1 MATLL
6 DRYRTKKEALS
17 SQIAAN
23 SLPLEDNFVM
33 QELNYRI
40 SVLETLQSFCK
51 TSPVTIET
59 KVIAFHFQ
67 LVDRYIHFLL
77 DERIFGTKTDE
88 NGKKKR
94 KTASDSLKN
103 VFSDAEKQF
112 SYFNPKGQND
122 YKGRIVRM
130 INTFLCAWVQYRE
143 TFIEI
148 KEA

>member
-1 MATLL
+1 
-6 DRYRTKKEALS
+6 
-17 SQIAAN
+17 
-23 SLPLEDNFVM
+23 
-33 QELNYRI
+33 
-40 SVLETLQSFCK
+40 
-51 TSPVTIET
+51 
-59 KVIAFHFQ
+59 
-67 LVDRYIHFLL
+67 L

-122 YKGRIVRM
+122 YKDRIVRM